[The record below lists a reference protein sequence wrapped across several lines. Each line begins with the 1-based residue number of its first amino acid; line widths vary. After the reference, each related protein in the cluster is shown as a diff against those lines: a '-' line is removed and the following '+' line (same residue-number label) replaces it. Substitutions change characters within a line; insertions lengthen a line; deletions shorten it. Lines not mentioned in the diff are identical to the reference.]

1 MRIQREY
8 MRIFEN
14 KTQRQPVQQ
23 MLINCHQHIS
33 QRVPKHLHFISSGQQ
48 KILSNMITYFVLCAS
63 RNIICPTT
71 SGKIQ
76 FNLFLC
82 KYRSHIFHNSMFDKK
97 IIDSLQITKENDIE
111 CYVRSGLYKS
121 VYTWISINLK
131 KFNQLC
137 QKKVKAGTYIPESSC
152 FTLFCMSLV

>member
-1 MRIQREY
+1 MRI
-8 MRIFEN
+8 
-14 KTQRQPVQQ
+14 K
-23 MLINCHQHIS
+23 
-33 QRVPKHLHFISSGQQ
+33 PKHNPSNRCSLPATSTYSNLSPDILVLFSGQQ

-82 KYRSHIFHNSMFDKK
+82 KYRSHIFHNSMFDKNF
-97 IIDSLQITKENDIE
+97 IDSLQITKENDIE

-121 VYTWISINLK
+121 VYTWISINLR

-137 QKKVKAGTYIPESSC
+137 QKRVKAGTYIHESSC
-152 FTLFCMSLV
+152 FTLFCLSLV